1 MSSTAPDPI
10 VPGRGPATTPGGDDA
25 PVRGCMKWGLA
36 GCAVLSVV
44 AIVGIVLFMRKAPQ
58 LMETLLGATEAQVV
72 SAIASEVSAEE
83 KEAFRR
89 EYAAFVVAAR
99 EGRARP
105 ESIQR
110 LQKGILDALKD
121 GRVDAEELRGL
132 TEQLRAMP
140 KT

>member
-10 VPGRGPATTPGGDDA
+10 VPGQGPVATEGGGDA
-25 PVRGCMKWGLA
+25 PVRGCMKWGLG
-36 GCAVLSVV
+36 GCAVLSVI
-44 AIVGIVLFMRKAPQ
+44 AIVGMVLFMRKAPQ

-72 SAIASEVSAEE
+72 SAIAPEVSAEE

-89 EYAAFVVAAR
+89 EYAAFVVTAK

-110 LQKGILDALKD
+110 FQKGILEALKD
-121 GRVDAEELRGL
+121 GRVDEEELRGL

-140 KT
+140 KK